1 MAYINFKEEI
11 SVAKTQFEKRINN
24 NKRIFENLLDSKDV
38 YTEYIPNE
46 RYSFKEHKDLVIGGG
61 HPKKED
67 EFQEIKDA
75 DIICA
80 KFIKCRFSNIE
91 FTNCRFVGCYFEECE
106 FMGGG
111 VVFQD
116 CIFVKKDSDEKPNLN
131 KNDNFSCE
139 FNHCNIYAKFINCTL
154 EYIIF
159 NKSNLKNTN
168 FELSDMSNGMIFD
181 SNLDMIII
189 SDTDLSGVKI
199 VNTYIEDLEFRDK
212 YKSKLDEKTFIDKIK
227 VKKKTRDEY
236 EGIYTVYENIADKFK
251 DNNLTNNFGEYYYLC
266 RKTQRKVLKPIPK
279 IGSTFGLLTCGYGER
294 PVYAVYF
301 SLIVIFL
308 FSILYLFSG
317 IKVDEE
323 IITYSSN
330 ISKVFN
336 IRQLLKDYNE
346 SLNLSVGMFA
356 GVGLNEAQPSP
367 RSYMLSNI
375 EMLIGVL
382 MMGVGIGAL
391 VKKIVR

>member
-11 SVAKTQFEKRINN
+11 SAARTQFEKRTKN
-24 NKRIFENLLDSKDV
+24 NKRIFEKLIKSKDV
-38 YTEYIPNE
+38 YSEYLPNE
-46 RYSFKEHKDLVIGGG
+46 KYSFKEHRDMVLGGG

-67 EFQEIKDA
+67 EFQEIKDT
-75 DIICA
+75 DIVCC
-80 KFIKCRFSNIE
+80 KFIKCRFSNIK
-91 FTNCRFVGCYFEECE
+91 FTNCKFIGCYFEECE
-106 FMGGG
+106 LMGGG

-116 CIFVKKDSDEKPNLN
+116 CIFFKQDKDDKPNLN
-131 KNDNFSCE
+131 KEDNFSCE
-139 FNHCNIYAKFINCTL
+139 FNNCKVYAKFINCTL

-159 NKSNLKNTN
+159 RNCTLNTTN

-181 SNLDMIII
+181 STLSMIII
-189 SDTDLSGVKI
+189 SDTNLSGAKI

-212 YKSKLDEKTFIDKIK
+212 YKTKLDEKTFFDKIK
-227 VKKKTRDEY
+227 FKKRNRDEY

-251 DNNLTNNFGEYYYLC
+251 DNNLKNNFGEYYFLC
-266 RKTQRKVLKPIPK
+266 RKAQRKVLKPMPK
-279 IGSTFGLLTCGYGER
+279 IESTLGLLSCGYGER
-294 PVYAVYF
+294 PMYAVYF
-301 SLIVIFL
+301 SLFVIIL
-308 FSILYLFSG
+308 FSILYLIFG

-323 IITYSSN
+323 IITYDAIN
-330 ISKVFN
+330 KFN
-336 IRQLLKDYNE
+336 GLRQMLTDYNE

-382 MMGVGIGAL
+382 MMGIGVGAL